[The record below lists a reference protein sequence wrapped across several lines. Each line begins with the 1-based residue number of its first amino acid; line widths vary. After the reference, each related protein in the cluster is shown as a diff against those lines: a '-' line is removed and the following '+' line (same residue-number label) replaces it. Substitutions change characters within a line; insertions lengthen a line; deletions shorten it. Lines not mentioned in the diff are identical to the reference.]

1 MVSLAPGYGKFLDLN
16 KKTVQGVQ
24 HYAIGSLMALL
35 LLLSTAAGAA
45 SEEDSSLRAGI
56 EQRIALT
63 RNYLESETAAKIA
76 ASENPQARRLLEK
89 SRELLEQAS
98 AALREGKLL
107 AAQDKVNLSLQ
118 SFTAAGSAN
127 LRKAPDPAAVQR
139 ELSSLRTE
147 IDSYLQAF
155 TAALAEKG
163 PSMAGLLDRQYLDG
177 LLANAEQAQSIEDYA
192 NARAALTRAKQTVV
206 DALIKIRHNETV
218 VYSVE
223 FQTPADEFRY
233 ENDRY
238 REYAELGQKLLDS
251 GELEDSRTRMYEQL
265 KKSGDSLAGEA
276 AELAGAGDYQSA
288 IERME
293 TAVKKLVQGLRL
305 LGVPLSM

>member
-1 MVSLAPGYGKFLDLN
+1 MN
-16 KKTVQGVQ
+16 KNTVQEL
-24 HYAIGSLMALL
+24 HLFAIASLMALL
-35 LLLSTAAGAA
+35 LILATAAGAA
-45 SEEDSSLRAGI
+45 GDDESGLRAGI

-63 RNYLESETAAKIA
+63 RNYLESDTAAKIA

-89 SRELLEQAS
+89 SRELLDQAS
-98 AALREGKLL
+98 DALRQGRLL
-107 AAQDKVNLSLQ
+107 AGQEKVNLSLQ

-127 LRKAPDPAAVQR
+127 LRKAPDPAVAKR
-139 ELSSLRTE
+139 ELSALRTE

-163 PSMAGLLDRQYLDG
+163 PSMAGLLDRQFVDG
-177 LLANAEQAQSIEDYA
+177 LLGNAEQAESIQDYA
-192 NARAALTRAKQTVV
+192 NAKAALTRAKQTVV

-238 REYAELGQKLLDS
+238 LEYAALGQKLLDS
-251 GELEDSRTRMYEQL
+251 GELEESRTKMYEQL
-265 KKSGDSLAGEA
+265 KKSGDGLADEA
-276 AELAGAGDYQSA
+276 AELAGTGDYQSA

>member
-1 MVSLAPGYGKFLDLN
+1 MK
-16 KKTVQGVQ
+16 KKTIHRLHRYG
-24 HYAIGSLMALL
+24 IGSLLALSL
-35 LLLSTAAGAA
+35 FLSATAIAA
-45 SEEDSSLRAGI
+45 SEDESDLRASI

-63 RNYLESETAAKIA
+63 RNYLESDTAAKIA
-76 ASENPQARRLLEK
+76 ASENPQARRLLKK
-89 SRELLEQAS
+89 SRDLLDQAGT
-98 AALREGKLL
+98 ALRQGKLL

-118 SFTAAGSAN
+118 SFTAAGTAN
-127 LRKAPDPAAVQR
+127 LQRAPDKGAVES
-139 ELSSLRTE
+139 ELRALRAE

-163 PSMAGLLDRQYLDG
+163 PSMAGLLDRQHVDG
-177 LLANAEQAQSIEDYA
+177 LLASAEQAESIEDYA
-192 NARAALTRAKQTVV
+192 NSRAALGRAKQAVV

-238 REYAELGQKLLDS
+238 LEYSALGQKLVDS
-251 GELEDSRTRMYEQL
+251 GELEVSRTRLYENL
-265 KKSGDSLAGEA
+265 KNSGDRLADEA
-276 AELAGAGDYQSA
+276 VELAGAGDYETA
-288 IERME
+288 IARME
-293 TAVKKLVQGLRL
+293 TAVRKLVQGLQL